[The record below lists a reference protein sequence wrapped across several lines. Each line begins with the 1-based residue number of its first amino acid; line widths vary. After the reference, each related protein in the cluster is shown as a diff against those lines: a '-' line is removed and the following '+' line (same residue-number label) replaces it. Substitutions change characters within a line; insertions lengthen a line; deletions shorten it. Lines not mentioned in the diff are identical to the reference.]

1 VSASQPLFRYQN
13 IVALDQA
20 KQQVAQSDDVLEAA
34 RQDLILRVATAYFDV
49 LLAQFTIELAE
60 SQKKAV
66 VEAESAPEVDQ

>member
-1 VSASQPLFRYQN
+1 MSASQPLFRYQN